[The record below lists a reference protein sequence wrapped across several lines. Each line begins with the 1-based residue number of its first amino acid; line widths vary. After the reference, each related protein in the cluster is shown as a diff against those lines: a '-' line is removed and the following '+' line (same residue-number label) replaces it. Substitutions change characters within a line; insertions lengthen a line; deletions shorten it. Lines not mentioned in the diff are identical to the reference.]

1 MSIYSPNTSP
11 SSYFVIFIFST
22 SPYCPLCASSAI
34 TTILFR
40 SDSGSSDSSNF
51 CIVVK
56 IIPFACLPAS
66 KVFRFSRLSA
76 CIGSCLKKS
85 LHHRKRFTTSLCM
98 PENTAFTVSN
108 SSVLCRF
115 NRFSYRK
122 ILMIPGKNFKG
133 INPLI

>member
-1 MSIYSPNTSP
+1 MSIYSPNTSRVLRSFDEIGVPVNPIYVAFGSVLRMILAVPITRFATSSP
-11 SSYFVIFIFST
+11 SSFFVIFIFST

-76 CIGSCLKKS
+76 CIGFANC
-85 LHHRKRFTTSLCM
+85 
-98 PENTAFTVSN
+98 P
-108 SSVLCRF
+108 
-115 NRFSYRK
+115 
-122 ILMIPGKNFKG
+122 
-133 INPLI
+133 